1 MSKYIEFDVVI
12 QKKSKRKTRRK
23 RGGGDITNCDLTP
36 LTWESDQLTS
46 SGLMDK
52 LFSKIELPVT
62 YESMIGVGGSNL
74 VMAVD
79 CESSHI
85 VCRVLT
91 NGFRQDDEKHIYT
104 SKGNRAEFV
113 LSNFKK
119 IHLVEPSQG
128 AFEVL
133 TRKFKSKSNV
143 SLENSTISE
152 SAIPANSLDFAM
164 SLGVLHHIS
173 NTDQALKDINSKLN
187 IRGLFLGYLYYK
199 IENKPFLYRIIFS
212 VANYFRKKISNL
224 TFKRKK
230 RISHLI
236 AIFIY
241 QPFARLSKV
250 LNILKINTSNIPL
263 HQYADLN
270 LYMMKNDALDRFG
283 TKLEKRFNQEEIT
296 KLLSD
301 AGFDSNSIIFS
312 ASEPFWTFVA
322 KKS

>member
-1 MSKYIEFDVVI
+1 MDSNENIDSQVISDFGDEWATYNYEKSELAEELKLQFEMYSSLVNFREF
-12 QKKSKRKTRRK
+12 
-23 RGGGDITNCDLTP
+23 NP
-36 LTWESDQLTS
+36 LESVAADFGAGT
-46 SGLMDK
+46 G
-52 LFSKIELPVT
+52 
-62 YESMIGVGGSNL
+62 
-74 VMAVD
+74 
-79 CESSHI
+79 
-85 VCRVLT
+85 RW
-91 NGFRQDDEKHIYT
+91 
-104 SKGNRAEFV
+104 AEFV

-173 NTDQALKDINSKLN
+173 NTDQALKDINSKLKSG
-187 IRGLFLGYLYYK
+187 GLFLGYLYYK

-241 QPFARLSKV
+241 LPFARLSKV
-250 LNILKINTSNIPL
+250 LNILKINTANIPL

-301 AGFDSNSIIFS
+301 AGFDSNSICFS
-312 ASEPFWTFVA
+312 EFEPFWTFVA
-322 KKS
+322 RKS

>member
-1 MSKYIEFDVVI
+1 MDSNENIDSQVISDFGDEWATYNYENSELSRELKLQFEMYSSLVNFEEF
-12 QKKSKRKTRRK
+12 
-23 RGGGDITNCDLTP
+23 NP
-36 LTWESDQLTS
+36 LESVAADFGAGT
-46 SGLMDK
+46 G
-52 LFSKIELPVT
+52 
-62 YESMIGVGGSNL
+62 
-74 VMAVD
+74 
-79 CESSHI
+79 
-85 VCRVLT
+85 RW
-91 NGFRQDDEKHIYT
+91 
-104 SKGNRAEFV
+104 AEFV
-113 LSNFKK
+113 LSNFKN

-152 SAIPANSLDFAM
+152 SAIAANSLDFAM

-173 NTDQALKDINSKLN
+173 NTDQAFKDIYSKLKSG
-187 IRGLFLGYLYYK
+187 GLFLGYLYYK

-241 QPFARLSKV
+241 LPFARLSKV

-301 AGFDSNSIIFS
+301 AGFDSNSICFS
-312 ASEPFWTFVA
+312 EFEPFWTFVA
-322 KKS
+322 RKS

>member
-1 MSKYIEFDVVI
+1 MDSNENIDSQVISDFGDEWATYNYENSELSRELKLQFEMYSSLVNFQEFD
-12 QKKSKRKTRRK
+12 
-23 RGGGDITNCDLTP
+23 P
-36 LTWESDQLTS
+36 LESVAADFGAGT
-46 SGLMDK
+46 G
-52 LFSKIELPVT
+52 
-62 YESMIGVGGSNL
+62 
-74 VMAVD
+74 
-79 CESSHI
+79 
-85 VCRVLT
+85 RW
-91 NGFRQDDEKHIYT
+91 
-104 SKGNRAEFV
+104 AEFV

-119 IHLVEPSQG
+119 IYLVEPSQG

-143 SLENSTISE
+143 SLENSTIAE

-173 NTDQALKDINSKLN
+173 NTDRALKDINSKLKSG
-187 IRGLFLGYLYYK
+187 GLFLGYLYYK
-199 IENKPFLYRIIFS
+199 IENKPILYRIIFS
-212 VANYFRKKISNL
+212 VANYSRKRISNL
-224 TFKRKK
+224 PFNRKK

-241 QPFARLSKV
+241 LPFARLSKV

-312 ASEPFWTFVA
+312 DSEPFWTFVA